1 LLHAQFFAYRRGVGV
16 IQYWRS
22 FDHLHAYAHSKSAA
36 HLPAWTEFNRLVGA
50 DGSVGIWHE
59 TYTVAP
65 GQHET
70 IYSNMPRFALASAA
84 EHVPVT
90 GLLDS
95 ARQRIGGSE
104 SQEVNSDQNL

>member
-1 LLHAQFFAYRRGVGV
+1 
-16 IQYWRS
+16 
-22 FDHLHAYAHSKSAA
+22 
-36 HLPAWTEFNRLVGA
+36 
-50 DGSVGIWHE
+50 
-59 TYTVAP
+59 
-65 GQHET
+65 
-70 IYSNMPRFALASAA
+70 MPRFALASAA